1 MTDKDHLLLVSQNI
15 EDHLDEFNGRC
26 EFHRYYNADD
36 KEGLLREVG
45 DKIRIVGTNGHD
57 GCSREMMEKLPNLE
71 MIGCYGVGYDAIDI
85 EAAREKGIRVTN
97 TPDVLSDAV
106 AELAVGLMIS
116 LARQIPQSDR
126 FVRDGKWTPLHGYP
140 LTQELTGR
148 TVGILGLGR
157 IGQEIAN
164 RLQAMKMRVIY
175 HGRNHQQDKPYV
187 YYPDLEDMARDADW
201 LVVIMPGGPGT
212 TGIVS
217 ESVMRALGANGNLVN
232 VGRGPLVDEAAMVR
246 LLESGELGGAALDVF
261 AKEPTVPDGLMKM
274 DNVVLSPHS
283 ASATVKTRQAMG
295 SLVISNIL
303 AYLDG
308 RPLITQ
314 VA

>member
-1 MTDKDHLLLVSQNI
+1 M
-15 EDHLDEFNGRC
+15 
-26 EFHRYYNADD
+26 
-36 KEGLLREVG
+36 
-45 DKIRIVGTNGHD
+45 
-57 GCSREMMEKLPNLE
+57 
-71 MIGCYGVGYDAIDI
+71 
-85 EAAREKGIRVTN
+85 TN

-106 AELAVGLMIS
+106 AELTVGLMIS

-126 FVRDGKWTPLHGYP
+126 FVRDGKWTPLNGYP

-175 HGRNHQQDKPYV
+175 HGRNCQADKPYV
-187 YYPDLEDMARDADW
+187 YYAELEEMAKDSDW

-212 TGIVS
+212 QGIVS
-217 ESVMRALGANGNLVN
+217 ESVMRALGPNGNLVN
-232 VGRGPLVDEAAMVR
+232 VGRGPLVDELALVR
-246 LLESGELGGAALDVF
+246 LLENGELGGAALDVF
-261 AKEPTVPDGLMKM
+261 AREPSVPEALMGM
-274 DNVVLSPHS
+274 DNVVLSPHA

-295 SLVISNIL
+295 SLVIANIMAHL
-303 AYLDG
+303 NG
-308 RPLITQ
+308 MPLITQ

>member
-1 MTDKDHLLLVSQNI
+1 MTEKDHVLLVSQNI
-15 EDHLDEFNGRC
+15 EDHLDEFGGRC
-26 EFHRYYNADD
+26 EFHRYYNAQD
-36 KEGLLREVG
+36 KEALLDEVG
-45 DKIRIVGTNGHD
+45 SKIRIVGTNGHD
-57 GCSREMMEKLPNLE
+57 GCSREMMDKLPNLE

-85 EAAREKGIRVTN
+85 DAAREKGVRVTN

-106 AELAVGLMIS
+106 AELAVGLMIA

-126 FVRDGKWTPLHGYP
+126 FVRDGKWTPANGYP
-140 LTQELTGR
+140 LTTELTGR

-175 HGRNHQQDKPYV
+175 HGRNQQLDKPYV
-187 YYPDLEDMARDADW
+187 YYDDLEAMARDSDW

-212 TGIVS
+212 SGIVS
-217 ESVMRALGANGNLVN
+217 ESVMRALGSNGNLVN
-232 VGRGPLVDEAAMVR
+232 VGRGPLVDEAALVK
-246 LLESGELGGAALDVF
+246 LLESGDLGGAALDVF
-261 AKEPTVPDGLMKM
+261 AKEPSIPDALINMH
-274 DNVVLSPHS
+274 NVVLSPHA
-283 ASATVKTRQAMG
+283 ASATVKTRLAMG
-295 SLVISNIL
+295 SLVIANIL
-303 AYLDG
+303 AHLNG